1 MIVQK
6 SQKRLIAGAA
16 ITVLLFVLGAAVQKH
31 DASDDKWEY
40 LIIAG
45 GNVALSSTSGTP
57 GRRKQN
63 EFRAEATAV
72 EQNLDRLGEQG
83 WELVAVGGPINE
95 PAFYLKRPARKQ

>member
-1 MIVQK
+1 MITR
-6 SQKRLIAGAA
+6 KRLIAGAA
-16 ITVLLFVLGAAVQKH
+16 ITVLLLVLGASVQKG
-31 DASDDKWEY
+31 DSSDDKHWEY
-40 LIIAG
+40 LIVAG
-45 GNVALSSTSGTP
+45 GNVNLSPTGGTP
-57 GRRKQN
+57 GRRKQK